1 MVTYPSDWEETEL
14 KDICSYVN
22 GTSLE
27 EFFSHYGERRVVS
40 LGNYSETGKY
50 IDDGNRICLNEKTRR
65 FTLEKNNLAMVLNDK
80 GNGRLVGRVLLID
93 YDNTYIFNQRSLR
106 IILNESETYP
116 QYMYFLINS
125 NIYRND
131 LTKHIQGNTQV
142 YINPPAAMSIEVHL
156 PPLSEQQAIASVLSD
171 IDEHIDNLTELIEKK
186 KAIRDGALEDLISGM
201 TRLEGFHGDWTTL
214 PFGQYFSML
223 PTNTYSREQ
232 LSDSGEI
239 GNIHYGD
246 VLIKY
251 GCVLSENDCIPRVID
266 TSKLNAKHYLRKNDV
281 IIADT
286 AEDDTVGKAVQ
297 VGEIGMPLV
306 SGLHTMACRPN
317 YPTADG
323 FLGYYINSNCYHDQ
337 LLPYI
342 TGIKVSSISKKAIG
356 DTFIRIPMDIKE
368 QETISSV
375 LTVMDEEIE
384 ALEEE
389 KAKMIGIKEGAM
401 DDLLTGRVRLKV

>member
-1 MVTYPSDWEETEL
+1 MVTYPFEWTVDSLNNVAKLFDNLRIPVTKSLRTPGNIPYYGANGIQDFVSGYTHEGEFVLIAEDGANDLLNYPVTYVGGKVWVNNHAHVLAGNQSITDTKFLSYLL
-14 KDICSYVN
+14 KKVD
-22 GTSLE
+22 
-27 EFFSHYGERRVVS
+27 
-40 LGNYSETGKY
+40 YSA
-50 IDDGNRICLNEKTRR
+50 I
-65 FTLEKNNLAMVLNDK
+65 
-80 GNGRLVGRVLLID
+80 LVGGTRAKLNGKVL
-93 YDNTYIFNQRSLR
+93 
-106 IILNESETYP
+106 
-116 QYMYFLINS
+116 
-125 NIYRND
+125 RNVEI
-131 LTKHIQGNTQV
+131 TFPEKI
-142 YINPPAAMSIEVHL
+142 P
-156 PPLSEQQAIASVLSD
+156 EQQAIASVLSD

-214 PFGQYFSML
+214 PFSQYFSML